1 MNLVCIGI
9 SHHSAPLELREKLWY
24 SDEEILAA
32 LPLLKQQGFSECVL
46 FSTCNRT
53 ELYAY
58 ADNADSRVESLK
70 QFLLKQKSVEANIQP
85 FHLFSYVAQAAVEHL
100 FKVAAGIDS
109 MIMGD
114 VQILAQIKSGF
125 SLANQSMTAGF
136 FMNKLFQSAFH
147 VGKRSRSESHISEGA
162 ISVSYAAVELAQH
175 IFEDLR
181 KKSALVIG
189 AGDTA
194 QLTAKHLKGK
204 EIGNLFITNRTTERA
219 EALAKMVGG
228 SMIPFD
234 VFSERLSDIDI
245 IISSVQSDKYVLNR
259 TDIEKIIGNRHTS
272 ALFLIDIGVPRNIDP
287 AAKNLD
293 NVFLYDLD
301 NLNVMVNENIEKRK
315 DEVPKIQNIISEE
328 VTELER
334 WNSSLQ
340 ATPTIAAL
348 NELIEHIRKDEVEKN
363 INRFDSKDHEL
374 VELVTKRIVN
384 KILHTPIV
392 NLRNGHDDS
401 QTERLHK
408 ISLIR
413 KLFGID
419 SERKERS
426 NGS

>member
-9 SHHSAPLELREKLWY
+9 SHHTAPLELREKLWY
-24 SDEEILAA
+24 SNEEILTA
-32 LPLLKQQGFSECVL
+32 LPLLKAQGFTECVL

-58 ADNADSRVESLK
+58 ADDAHARVESLK
-70 QFLLKQKSVEANIQP
+70 QFLLKQKSAEGTIQP
-85 FHLFSYVAQAAVEHL
+85 AHLFSFAGQAVVEHL

-125 SLANQSMTAGF
+125 SLANQSTTAGF

-147 VGKRSRSESHISEGA
+147 VGKRSRSETHISEGA

-175 IFEDLR
+175 IFDNLR

-194 QLTAKHLKGK
+194 QLTAKHLTGKG
-204 EIGNLFITNRTTERA
+204 IGNLFITNRTAERA

-228 SMIPFD
+228 RAIPFNT
-234 VFSERLSDIDI
+234 FSEKLSDIDI
-245 IISSVQSDKYVLNR
+245 IISSVQSEQYVLNR
-259 TDIEKIIGNRHTS
+259 TDIEKIIRNRHTS

-287 AAKNLD
+287 AAKNVD

-301 NLNVMVNENIEKRK
+301 SLNVMVNENIEKRK
-315 DEVPKIQNIISEE
+315 GEIPKIQDIISKE
-328 VTELER
+328 VGELER

-348 NELIEHIRKDEVEKN
+348 NELIEHIRKEEVEKN
-363 INRFDSKDHEL
+363 INRFESKDREL
-374 VELVTKRIVN
+374 VDLVTKRIVH

-392 NLRNGHDDS
+392 TLRNGHDDS
-401 QTERLHK
+401 QAEQRQK
-408 ISLIR
+408 ISLVR

-419 SERKERS
+419 SEHKERS